1 MTMLSGAPRR
11 RAARPVAAEAPD
23 FRACE
28 EGVSFPLAGAV
39 VVATA
44 EGALWIPAAGTLIVS
59 DLHLE
64 KGSSFARRGQMLPP
78 YDTRATLARL
88 EALALTLRPACVV
101 SLGDS
106 FHDPSAAERL
116 DEADAAAVRRLTAIT
131 DFVWIEGNH
140 DPHPPADLGG
150 RAAAEITVG
159 GLTLR
164 HEPSLSPTQGEVA
177 GHLHP
182 CAAVAGRGRRI
193 RARCFATDGARLVMP
208 AFGAY
213 TGGLNVCDAAF
224 EPVFPKGCAA
234 VLLARGGAYP
244 AAAGRLLPDG

>member
-1 MTMLSGAPRR
+1 MTMLSGLPRR
-11 RAARPVAAEAPD
+11 RAARPAASVGPE
-23 FRACE
+23 FRPCE
-28 EGVSFPLAGAV
+28 QGVSFALSEAP
-39 VVATA
+39 VVATV
-44 EGALWIPAAGTLIVS
+44 EGALWIPGAGALIVS

-64 KGSSFARRGQMLPP
+64 KGASFARRGQMLPP

-88 EALALTLRPACVV
+88 EALVLTLQPSCVV

-106 FHDPSAAERL
+106 FHDPYAAERL
-116 DEADAAAVRRLTAIT
+116 DHTDAAAVRRLTAMT

-140 DPHPPADLGG
+140 DPHPPVDLGG
-150 RAAAEITVG
+150 RAAAEIRIG

-164 HEPSLSPTQGEVA
+164 HEPAPSPMSGEVA

-208 AFGAY
+208 AFGAF

-224 EPVFPKGCAA
+224 AAVFPGGCAA